1 MSATD
6 TKLELARAVYKAL
19 WEAGPSGLDRDAL
32 AHAVRASDREMREA
46 VEQCAKLSARPS
58 SAAGARPEVV
68 GFDPMTRRYHIA
80 NSADQAD
87 RIIAY
92 ALSYIKSGLERV
104 LAYREAR
111 TLRWGEIEQPQ
122 ATQQTLFEAEEAI
135 RRWWG

>member
-1 MSATD
+1 MFD
-6 TKLELARAVYKAL
+6 LKIELARAVYRAL
-19 WEAGPSGLDRDAL
+19 WEAGPAGLDREAL
-32 AHAVRASDREMREA
+32 AHAIQAPDREMREA
-46 VEQCAKLSARPS
+46 VELCAKLSARPS
-58 SAAGARPEVV
+58 MPGVKPEVV

-80 NSADQAD
+80 NSPEQAD

-122 ATQQTLFEAEEAI
+122 ATQQALFEVEQTV
-135 RRWWG
+135 RRW

>member
-1 MSATD
+1 MTPN
-6 TKLELARAVYKAL
+6 LELARAVYRAL
-19 WEAGPSGLDRDAL
+19 AEAGAAGLDRDAL

-46 VEQCAKLSARPS
+46 VELCAKLAARPTV
-58 SAAGARPEVV
+58 AGAKPEVI

-80 NSADQAD
+80 NSPEQAD

-111 TLRWGEIEQPQ
+111 TSRWGDSLPQP
-122 ATQQTLFEAEEAI
+122 TQQALFEAEEAI
-135 RRWWG
+135 GRWRL

>member
-1 MSATD
+1 MSD
-6 TKLELARAVYKAL
+6 PKVELARAVYRAL
-19 WEAGPSGLDRDAL
+19 WEAGPAGLDREAL
-32 AHAVRASDREMREA
+32 AHAIQAPDREMREA
-46 VEQCAKLSARPS
+46 VELCAKLSARPS
-58 SAAGARPEVV
+58 MPGVKPEVV

-80 NSADQAD
+80 NSPEQAD

-122 ATQQTLFEAEEAI
+122 ATQQALFEVEQTI
-135 RRWWG
+135 RRW

>member
-1 MSATD
+1 MSD
-6 TKLELARAVYKAL
+6 PKVELARAVYRAL
-19 WEAGPSGLDRDAL
+19 WEAGPAGLDREAL
-32 AHAVRASDREMREA
+32 AHAIQAPDREMREA
-46 VEQCAKLSARPS
+46 VELCAKLSARPS
-58 SAAGARPEVV
+58 VPGVKPEVV

-80 NSADQAD
+80 NSPEQAD

-122 ATQQTLFEAEEAI
+122 ATQQALFEVEQTI
-135 RRWWG
+135 RRW